1 MWNIIV
7 TMTTVGYGDYFA
19 KTHLGRFI
27 IFFVCIWGVF
37 IVSMM
42 VITLNNTLE
51 ITTLESKAIAVLE
64 RLDLK
69 G

>member
-1 MWNIIV
+1 
-7 TMTTVGYGDYFA
+7 MTTVGYGDYFA
-19 KTHLGRFI
+19 QTHLGRFV
-27 IFFVCIWGVF
+27 IFFVCIWGVL

-42 VITLNNTLE
+42 VITLNSTLQIE
-51 ITTLESKAIAVLE
+51 PLESKAIAVLE

>member
-7 TMTTVGYGDYFA
+7 TMTTVGYGDMSA
-19 KTHLGRFI
+19 KTHLGRFV

-51 ITTLESKAIAVLE
+51 TTALENKAIAVLD
-64 RLDLK
+64 RLELK
-69 G
+69 R